1 MTHFSYTAASE
12 KETARLG
19 AELAAVL
26 PPGSVVVLNGPL
38 GAGKTRLVQAVAE
51 AAGFDRRNVT
61 SPTFT
66 LIHEYAAL
74 VPIFH
79 FDVYR
84 VRDDDEFRELG
95 PDEYFS
101 GPGWSFVEWGEK
113 VADSLPTER
122 LDIRIDAPSP
132 TARRFEFIP
141 YGAVMEQTVAALASR
156 LAAQPD

>member
-1 MTHFSYTAASE
+1 MTHFSFTVANEEKTAQ
-12 KETARLG
+12 LG

-38 GAGKTRLVQAVAE
+38 GAGKTRLVQAVAQ
-51 AAGFDRRNVT
+51 AAGFDRRSVT

-66 LIHEYAAL
+66 LIHEYAARI
-74 VPIFH
+74 PIFH

-84 VRDDDEFRELG
+84 IRDDDEFRELG

-122 LDIRIDAPSP
+122 LEIRIEAPSP
-132 TARRFEFIP
+132 TSRRFEFVP
-141 YGAVMEQTVAALASR
+141 YGLAMEHTVAALAKR
-156 LAAQPD
+156 LAARAE